1 MEVDGRGQTIW
12 DTFAHTFGTHALSSC
27 SNTCCCCF
35 FFFVPIGSGSIH
47 GRRVRY
53 RSKIFFPHTLAAHA
67 PLDMDFG
74 TSGSQKL
81 ARRKRRTSTLAL
93 LFKSSPFLR
102 SRLTP
107 AFTVKFHTHKKSFF
121 ASVGCSAA
129 FTMATRLGNNGSCTR
144 RHHRGSQDP
153 FHFRRVRAR

>member
-53 RSKIFFPHTLAAHA
+53 RSNFFFPHTLVPHA
-67 PLDMDFG
+67 PLDMDVG
-74 TSGSQKL
+74 TSGSPFAPCKFL
-81 ARRKRRTSTLAL
+81 ACAPFQVQS
-93 LFKSSPFLR
+93 FSPQSLNPCFHSEISHAQEKFLCFGR
-102 SRLTP
+102 MFSCIHHGYTP
-107 AFTVKFHTHKKSFF
+107 WQQRQLH
-121 ASVGCSAA
+121 
-129 FTMATRLGNNGSCTR
+129 
-144 RHHRGSQDP
+144 
-153 FHFRRVRAR
+153 

>member
-53 RSKIFFPHTLAAHA
+53 RSKKKNSTHA
-67 PLDMDFG
+67 SGPRPTGHGCRNFRVSETCKAQTANQYACAPFQVQSFSPQSLNPCFHSEISHAQEKFLCFG
-74 TSGSQKL
+74 RMFSCIHHGY
-81 ARRKRRTSTLAL
+81 
-93 LFKSSPFLR
+93 
-102 SRLTP
+102 TP
-107 AFTVKFHTHKKSFF
+107 WQQRQLH
-121 ASVGCSAA
+121 
-129 FTMATRLGNNGSCTR
+129 
-144 RHHRGSQDP
+144 
-153 FHFRRVRAR
+153 

>member
-53 RSKIFFPHTLAAHA
+53 RSKKKFPHTLAAHA
-67 PLDMDFG
+67 PLDMDVG

-93 LFKSSPFLR
+93 LFKSSPFLH
-102 SRLTP
+102 SCLNH
-107 AFTVKFHTHKKSFF
+107 AFHSKALFSSKKKFYS
-121 ASVGCSAA
+121 
-129 FTMATRLGNNGSCTR
+129 TRHIKYSDTYME
-144 RHHRGSQDP
+144 H
-153 FHFRRVRAR
+153 